1 MAENENGQEKTEEAT
16 PKRLEKS
23 REDGQVARSRELN
36 TSAVLISGSVSLLVF
51 GPGLALHMKQVAQN
65 SFAFDVAM
73 MLHSDLMLQK
83 LLAALENVAWALLPI
98 FAIVLA
104 AALLAPSALGGFL
117 FSWKAVAPKASKL
130 NPLKGLKNMFSL
142 KSLVE
147 LLKSIAKV
155 ALIGSVAFFML
166 RFWIDQLQAMRLES
180 ISAAIEHANFILS
193 WTVLALALVTIAIVI
208 IDVPYQ
214 IFEHKKQLKMTLQE
228 VKDEMKDT
236 DGKPEVKQR
245 VRQLQYDMANKRMM
259 ENVPEAD
266 VVITNPE
273 HFSVALKYDVE
284 NPNGAPLLVAKGGD
298 QLAFKIREIA
308 AAHEITI
315 VPAPPLARA
324 VYFTTEVDEEIPEGL
339 YLAVAQVLAYV
350 FQLKAYRDGK
360 GSYRQAG
367 QKKPQPPQNMP
378 LDEQF
383 VFDHN
388 GKKGQ

>member
-51 GPGLALHMKQVAQN
+51 GPDLALHMKQVAQN
-65 SFAFDVAM
+65 SFAFDVSM
-73 MLHSDLMLQK
+73 MLHPDLMLRK

-98 FAIVLA
+98 FTMALA
-104 AALLAPSALGGFL
+104 AALLAPSSLGGFL

-130 NPLKGLKNMFSL
+130 NPLKGLKNMFAL

-166 RFWIDQLQAMRLES
+166 RFWIDSLQAMRLEGIFS
-180 ISAAIEHANFILS
+180 AIEHANFILS

-245 VRQLQYDMANKRMM
+245 VRQLQYEMANKRMM

-273 HFSVALKYDVE
+273 HFAVALKYDAE
-284 NPNGAPLLVAKGGD
+284 NPSSAPLLVAKGGD

-308 AAHEITI
+308 MVHDIEI
-315 VPAPPLARA
+315 VPVPPLARA
-324 VYFTTEVDEEIPEGL
+324 VYFTTELDKEIPEGL

-360 GSYRQAG
+360 GAYRQAG
-367 QKKPQPPQNMP
+367 QKKPELPKDIP
-378 LDEQF
+378 LGEGF
-383 VFDHN
+383 VFNQN
-388 GKKGQ
+388 GKQS